1 MEIAT
6 MFSQE
11 FFVIFA
17 RIGLIVFGMSLAYFC
32 RIWALNEALGN

>member
-1 MEIAT
+1 MEITT
-6 MFSQE
+6 MFAQE
-11 FFVIFA
+11 VSVIIA